1 MKEKND
7 SNKNRKN
14 KNSFKILNGKKK
26 NEYRKEAW
34 K

>member
-1 MKEKND
+1 MIAIKTGKTTNL
-7 SNKNRKN
+7 
-14 KNSFKILNGKKK
+14 KILNGKKK